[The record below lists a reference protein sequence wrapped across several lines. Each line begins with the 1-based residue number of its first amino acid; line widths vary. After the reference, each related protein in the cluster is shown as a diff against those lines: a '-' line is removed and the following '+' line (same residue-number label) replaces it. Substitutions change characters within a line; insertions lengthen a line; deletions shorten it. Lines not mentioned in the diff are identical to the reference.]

1 MSQMVVKGR
10 QGFGENIQVLPPEL
24 GFMPTLIFFF

>member
-10 QGFGENIQVLPPEL
+10 QGFGENIQVLPLEL
-24 GFMPTLIFFF
+24 GFMCPQ

>member
-24 GFMPTLIFFF
+24 GFMCPQ